1 VFVIFYYNRSVFKS
15 FFSKFIY
22 FSKILVQIGK
32 DKEKGISIFYIDSE
46 VIKNCYRELTNDQI
60 NFLFSNKDSN
70 LTMKRSGLNKLIK
83 CLPEKYI
90 FRIQYEDDCLDGV
103 EEIDIIKLAYEE
115 MKKI

>member
-1 VFVIFYYNRSVFKS
+1 
-15 FFSKFIY
+15 
-22 FSKILVQIGK
+22 
-32 DKEKGISIFYIDSE
+32 
-46 VIKNCYRELTNDQI
+46 
-60 NFLFSNKDSN
+60 
-70 LTMKRSGLNKLIK
+70 MKRSGLNKLIK